1 MKISLRICMVVG
13 SMLVLLVAGTTIQAQ
28 VVPQQPILGPGYGVP
43 YGTPVMVNPYGQPV
57 FVQGAAARGSGVP
70 ASTAQISRA
79 ENGETRP
86 AYRVSMVGDETQNAQ
101 KAEQKSTIFD
111 DFAAKDADCKAGDC
125 DYKGCGHVGNCGCN
139 PYAFRVYGE
148 FLYLR
153 ARDSEVCYAV
163 ETNSNLA
170 PPGQPFPSVPI
181 QVSPIAVL
189 DQDYSPGFR
198 LGFGVGLDER
208 SELGASY
215 TWFDTSIDHSITRG
229 NDMNQIT
236 PMVLHPATF
245 DAITGTVEAAGY
257 HDLRMDVIDIDYRGY
272 LVQSCTS
279 SLDYVIGARWGRLE
293 QNFGARFTD
302 DLSFASN
309 AAEVATD
316 IDFTGAGLKLGLEA
330 ERFYCAVPLK
340 LYAKGMTSLM
350 AGEFDATYQQT
361 VQNNSGYG
369 VNTGWKAGRI
379 VPTFDLEIGGGFY
392 MPQGR
397 LQATIGYVFSAWA
410 NVVKTEDWIH
420 SVQTNDF
427 RDMGDTITFDGLVAR
442 VEGRF

>member
-1 MKISLRICMVVG
+1 
-13 SMLVLLVAGTTIQAQ
+13 
-28 VVPQQPILGPGYGVP
+28 
-43 YGTPVMVNPYGQPV
+43 
-57 FVQGAAARGSGVP
+57 
-70 ASTAQISRA
+70 
-79 ENGETRP
+79 
-86 AYRVSMVGDETQNAQ
+86 
-101 KAEQKSTIFD
+101 
-111 DFAAKDADCKAGDC
+111 
-125 DYKGCGHVGNCGCN
+125 
-139 PYAFRVYGE
+139 
-148 FLYLR
+148 
-153 ARDSEVCYAV
+153 
-163 ETNSNLA
+163 
-170 PPGQPFPSVPI
+170 
-181 QVSPIAVL
+181 
-189 DQDYSPGFR
+189 
-198 LGFGVGLDER
+198 
-208 SELGASY
+208 
-215 TWFDTSIDHSITRG
+215 
-229 NDMNQIT
+229 
-236 PMVLHPATF
+236 MVLHPATF

-379 VPTFDLEIGGGFY
+379 VPTFDLEIGGS
-392 MPQGR
+392 
-397 LQATIGYVFSAWA
+397 SA
-410 NVVKTEDWIH
+410 
-420 SVQTNDF
+420 
-427 RDMGDTITFDGLVAR
+427 
-442 VEGRF
+442 